1 MATVLRMR
9 SVSWIAHFGHETD
22 MHPVDLIWDSSML
35 VRQKFK
41 FNGVPVNPLFFQ
53 GSQNKSAGQRQN
65 QMKDSNGWEIISTYS
80 TKEAVDDGFLVKVE
94 SKASKEVG
102 IKFPVY
108 ITRAAW
114 DKYVEVPKG
123 MEQLQNL
130 SGRLWDVLYM
140 FAFHARNVSSNFLQ
154 YDFISY
160 LPDEGNWEPNEKL
173 ETPENRLNR
182 LVTLKAV
189 IQAQDF
195 NDPSPAIFI
204 MKPNED

>member
-1 MATVLRMR
+1 
-9 SVSWIAHFGHETD
+9 
-22 MHPVDLIWDSSML
+22 
-35 VRQKFK
+35 
-41 FNGVPVNPLFFQ
+41 
-53 GSQNKSAGQRQN
+53 
-65 QMKDSNGWEIISTYS
+65 MKDSNGWEIVSTYS
-80 TKEAVDDGFLVKVE
+80 TREAVADGFLVKVD
-94 SKASKEVG
+94 SKASEEAG

-108 ITRAAW
+108 LTCAVW

-123 MEQLQNL
+123 MEQLQNV

-140 FAFHARNVSSNFLQ
+140 FAFHARNVSSNLLQ

-195 NDPSPAIFI
+195 DDPSPAIFI

>member
-1 MATVLRMR
+1 MV
-9 SVSWIAHFGHETD
+9 H
-22 MHPVDLIWDSSML
+22 
-35 VRQKFK
+35 
-41 FNGVPVNPLFFQ
+41 
-53 GSQNKSAGQRQN
+53 GSKLTGEPGAKNKSARQRQN
-65 QMKDSNGWEIISTYS
+65 QMKDSNEWEIVSTYS
-80 TKEAVDDGFLVKVE
+80 TKEAVADGFLVKVE
-94 SKASKEVG
+94 AKTSEEAG

-108 ITRAAW
+108 LTRAAW

-123 MEQLQNL
+123 MEQVQNL

-154 YDFISY
+154 FDFISFM
-160 LPDEGNWEPNEKL
+160 PDKGNWEPNEKL
-173 ETPENRLNR
+173 ESPENRLNR

-195 NDPSPAIFI
+195 DDPSPAIFI

>member
-1 MATVLRMR
+1 
-9 SVSWIAHFGHETD
+9 
-22 MHPVDLIWDSSML
+22 
-35 VRQKFK
+35 
-41 FNGVPVNPLFFQ
+41 
-53 GSQNKSAGQRQN
+53 
-65 QMKDSNGWEIISTYS
+65 MKDSNGWEIVSTYS
-80 TKEAVDDGFLVKVE
+80 TREAVADGFLVKVD
-94 SKASKEVG
+94 SKASEEAG

-108 ITRAAW
+108 LTRAAW

-130 SGRLWDVLYM
+130 SGRLWDVMFM

-154 YDFISY
+154 FDFISFM
-160 LPDEGNWEPNEKL
+160 PDEGNWEANEKL
-173 ETPENRLNR
+173 ESPENRLNR

-195 NDPSPAIFI
+195 DDPSPAIFI